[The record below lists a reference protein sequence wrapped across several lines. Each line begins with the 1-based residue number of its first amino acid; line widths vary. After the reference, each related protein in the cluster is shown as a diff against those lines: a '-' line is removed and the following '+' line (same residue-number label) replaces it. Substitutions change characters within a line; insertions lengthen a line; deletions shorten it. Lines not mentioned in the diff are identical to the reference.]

1 MISPSSLIEVDNIKG
16 QTGSVITFGEIP
28 EYDQEDYDLSSGKD
42 FGKYLKDVEKDVRGS
57 IEYRWFEKF
66 LRDYYNMY
74 VSGSFD
80 SLTGLDSGVKTEIH
94 HTPFSLYDIVCIVY
108 SKRSFYHEDVSL
120 QMVAKEVMELHY
132 KQLIGLYPLTQTEHE
147 MVHNSFL
154 FIPTYKIFGR
164 YDIFKE
170 LYKPFIE
177 TDLLNTLDDIEDYS
191 RVAFDEEKQKSMLSQ
206 SNVFLDTSGAY
217 SLPILDKL
225 KGAMTN
231 RIDQI
236 KQNAFML
243 PIFDEDTTTNPMD
256 QTKPKM
262 KEAIIFY

>member
-1 MISPSSLIEVDNIKG
+1 MNYLWEAIVRARME
-16 QTGSVITFGEIP
+16 EIP
-28 EYDQEDYDLSSGKD
+28 ETCIAFQKAKTYSPYMEISCPCMNQADI
-42 FGKYLKDVEKDVRGS
+42 EKEEHVVL
-57 IEYRWFEKF
+57 EVNPYYRFF
-66 LRDYYNMY
+66 
-74 VSGSFD
+74 
-80 SLTGLDSGVKTEIH
+80 
-94 HTPFSLYDIVCIVY
+94 
-108 SKRSFYHEDVSL
+108 
-120 QMVAKEVMELHY
+120 
-132 KQLIGLYPLTQTEHE
+132 
-147 MVHNSFL
+147 
-154 FIPTYKIFGR
+154 
-164 YDIFKE
+164 DIFKE